1 MRHDDDLDDTDDEL
15 ELEDDTDDFD
25 DDGILKDSH
34 SVRVPL
40 RFMDSV
46 QRAIHL
52 DAANHRPGFRYADS
66 DDTDTRDAAE
76 ESRNAYVKW
85 LQGAHRTPVADTG
98 APERPSRKLTLDAAR
113 AEAERAYA
121 EMCQF
126 LRDAHRERRP

>member
-52 DAANHRPGFRYADS
+52 DAANHMPTATTPIPETRPRKGAMHTSSGFRVRIERLLPIPA
-66 DDTDTRDAAE
+66 
-76 ESRNAYVKW
+76 
-85 LQGAHRTPVADTG
+85 
-98 APERPSRKLTLDAAR
+98 RPSVRH
-113 AEAERAYA
+113 EN
-121 EMCQF
+121 
-126 LRDAHRERRP
+126 